1 MGFDLVNRSISFRTT
16 KQDQRKE
23 WDMAYADL
31 RAFIAR
37 LEGMGELA
45 RVKQEVNWKYE
56 VGAWLRNVVD
66 SDPPG
71 PALLFENIKGYDRS
85 YRIFSG
91 GLGTCRRFALALE
104 LDPNKPI
111 REIINVYK
119 DRMATRIKPT
129 LVSTGPVKECTHV
142 GDDVDIFEFPTPWWT
157 PRDGGRFIGCWHGV
171 LSKEAVTGRRNLG
184 MYRVQIHERN
194 ICTIGFLPYAH
205 LGYHFAQRE
214 EAGQP
219 LDVAVVIGAD
229 ETIPMVA
236 ASGIPKG
243 VDEYD
248 LAGALRQEPIE
259 LVKCETVDLEVP
271 ANAEIVLEGKL
282 YTDRRIPEGPFG
294 EYTGY
299 HGGSIRMR
307 PVFEVTAICHRRD
320 PIYRGALGG
329 KPVTEWS
336 RFGQIQTAAN
346 GLRLY
351 EDIGPA
357 GVTAINCVPEASANN
372 LVVIQMK
379 PYYIG
384 HARDVGRM
392 WMAGPMGNVVKVIVI
407 VDEDIDPFDLG
418 QVWWAVAT
426 RTQGN
431 RDFEVHPYGRSSRSD
446 PSIPRDRGEYTD
458 VVLID
463 ATKKLDYPY
472 VEAWAGHWAPVC
484 MPPRE
489 IMELARMKWRAEME
503 GEAVPPGEILRKQKE
518 VDEVV
523 HPKWEHWRAKYYTL
537 SEEDKSREIA
547 RSYPHLK
554 KDLE

>member
-1 MGFDLVNRSISFRTT
+1 
-16 KQDQRKE
+16 
-23 WDMAYADL
+23 MAYADL
-31 RAFIAR
+31 RAFISK
-37 LEGMGELA
+37 LEAMGELA
-45 RVKQEVNWKYE
+45 RVKQQVDWKYE
-56 VGAWLRNVVD
+56 VGAWLRHTVD
-66 SDPPG
+66 MNPPG
-71 PALLFENIKGYDRS
+71 PALLFENIKGYDKG

-91 GLGTCRRFALALE
+91 GLGTTRRFAIALE
-104 LDPNKPI
+104 LEPDTPI
-111 REIINVYK
+111 REVINVYK
-119 DRMATRIKPT
+119 DRIGARIKPI
-129 LVSTGPVKECTHV
+129 LVNTGPVRECVHA
-142 GDDVDIFEFPTPWWT
+142 GQEVDLFEFPTPWWT

-171 LSKEAVTGRRNLG
+171 LSKDAVTERRNLG
-184 MYRVQIHERN
+184 MYRVQIHARN
-194 ICTIGFLPYAH
+194 LCTVGFLPYAH
-205 LGYHFAQRE
+205 LGHHFSQRE
-214 EAGQP
+214 EVGEP
-219 LDVAVVIGAD
+219 LEVAVIIGAD
-229 ETIPMVA
+229 ETIPMVS
-236 ASGIPKG
+236 ASGLPQG

-248 LAGALRQEPIE
+248 AAGGLRQEPVQ

-307 PVFEVTAICHRRD
+307 PVLEVTAVTHRKD

-329 KPVTEWS
+329 KPPTEWS

-357 GVTAINCVPEASANN
+357 GVKDINCVPEASANN

-379 PYYIG
+379 PYYVG

-392 WMAGPMGNVVKVIVI
+392 WMSGPMGNVVKVIVI

-426 RTQGN
+426 RTQGS
-431 RDFEVHPYGRSSRSD
+431 RDFEVHPFGRSSRSD
-446 PSIPRDRGEYTD
+446 PSIPRDRGEFTD

-484 MPPRE
+484 VPPQE
-489 IMELARMKWRAEME
+489 VMDLARLKWQAEIE
-503 GEAVPPGEILRKQKE
+503 GKPVPAEEIARKQKE

-523 HPKWEHWRAKYYTL
+523 HPTWEDWRAKYYAM
-537 SEEDKSREIA
+537 SEEEQAKEVV
-547 RSYPHLK
+547 RSYPHLRRHM
-554 KDLE
+554 E